1 MNLKNLIV
9 HKKKKL
15 SGWGNYPKKNTN
27 LYYPKNDQDLINI
40 IKLGKCIA
48 RGNGRSYGDSSIGET
63 NTISMKNFNKILHF
77 NKKNG
82 MIIVE
87 SGVLLKN
94 ILEKCIEYGWFTKVS
109 PGTKYVTVGGMVASD
124 VHGKNHYNEGSFRNC
139 IEWFELI
146 NEKGEKLMCSKNSN
160 QETFNWTIGGMGL
173 TGVITKIAFFLK
185 SIETSWVKNKIV
197 ITRNIN
203 ETIDIF
209 EQNLQA
215 TYAVAWVD
223 SFAKKEKLGRS
234 VVSFGEHANL
244 KDLKNNKKKNN
255 LIFEKDKNYKIK
267 FYFPKIII
275 NKFFMQL
282 FNFLYYKIN
291 SLNSGF
297 KIVNLNSFFYPLD
310 GIKNWNK
317 IYGNNGFAQL
327 QFVIP
332 IKNSRVAIHQILNKV
347 SEIGSPLAVIKRF
360 GKEDGFFS
368 FPIEGY
374 TLSLDFKINRNNL
387 NLMNELDQIVLKY
400 KGRFYLTKDSRL
412 SSHKINRSN
421 NNYNCFK
428 KFIYASKNEIKFS
441 SMQSKRINL

>member
-1 MNLKNLIV
+1 
-9 HKKKKL
+9 
-15 SGWGNYPKKNTN
+15 
-27 LYYPKNDQDLINI
+27 
-40 IKLGKCIA
+40 
-48 RGNGRSYGDSSIGET
+48 
-63 NTISMKNFNKILHF
+63 
-77 NKKNG
+77 
-82 MIIVE
+82 
-87 SGVLLKN
+87 
-94 ILEKCIEYGWFTKVS
+94 
-109 PGTKYVTVGGMVASD
+109 
-124 VHGKNHYNEGSFRNC
+124 
-139 IEWFELI
+139 
-146 NEKGEKLMCSKNSN
+146 
-160 QETFNWTIGGMGL
+160 
-173 TGVITKIAFFLK
+173 
-185 SIETSWVKNKIV
+185 
-197 ITRNIN
+197 
-203 ETIDIF
+203 
-209 EQNLQA
+209 
-215 TYAVAWVD
+215 
-223 SFAKKEKLGRS
+223 
-234 VVSFGEHANL
+234 
-244 KDLKNNKKKNN
+244 
-255 LIFEKDKNYKIK
+255 
-267 FYFPKIII
+267 
-275 NKFFMQL
+275 MQL